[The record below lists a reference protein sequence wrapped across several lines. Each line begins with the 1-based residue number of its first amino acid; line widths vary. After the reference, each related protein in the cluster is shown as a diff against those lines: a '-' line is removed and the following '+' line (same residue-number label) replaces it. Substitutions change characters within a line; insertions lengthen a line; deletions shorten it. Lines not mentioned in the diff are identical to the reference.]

1 MLVTG
6 TCHNREIGQNI
17 DLKIKNII
25 KLFFNKN
32 IDYWIIR
39 VREK

>member
-1 MLVTG
+1 MVTG

-32 IDYWIIR
+32 MNYRIIR
-39 VREK
+39 FREK